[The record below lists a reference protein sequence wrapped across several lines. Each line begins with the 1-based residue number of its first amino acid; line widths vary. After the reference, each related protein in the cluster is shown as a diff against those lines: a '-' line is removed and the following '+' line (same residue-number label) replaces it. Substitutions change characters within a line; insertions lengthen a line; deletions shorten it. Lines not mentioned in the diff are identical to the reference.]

1 MMDKS
6 NYYICSIIFSILLIL
21 TGCGKKYTIIPDVLP
36 TAHVNQEYRQ
46 LIQISGGKVVDKEVE
61 LTTDIPD
68 DLGIT
73 VKPENDL
80 SRYNIIE
87 IKGKPKYKGSFSIKI
102 WAGFQGGGSS
112 VIDKTYTFK
121 VE

>member
-1 MMDKS
+1 MKS
-6 NYYICSIIFSILLIL
+6 KLVFIFSILVLL

-46 LIQISGGKVVDKEVE
+46 LIQISGGKVVDKEAE

-73 VKPENDL
+73 VKPVNDL

-112 VIDKTYTFK
+112 VIDKTYTLK

>member
-1 MMDKS
+1 MGKS
-6 NYYICSIIFSILLIL
+6 NNYIRSIIFSILLIL
-21 TGCGKKYTIIPDVLP
+21 TACGKKYTITPDVLP
-36 TAHVNQEYRQ
+36 TAHVSQEYRQ
-46 LIQISGGKVVDKEVE
+46 LIQISGGKVVDKEAE

-87 IKGKPKYKGSFSIKI
+87 IKGKPKYKGTFSIKI
-102 WAGFQGGGSS
+102 WAGFYGGGSS
-112 VIDKTYTFK
+112 VIEKNYTLK
-121 VE
+121 VEK

>member
-1 MMDKS
+1 MKS
-6 NYYICSIIFSILLIL
+6 KNYIYSIIFSILLIL
-21 TGCGKKYTIIPDVLP
+21 TACGKKYTITPNVLP
-36 TAHVNQEYRQ
+36 TAHVSQEYKQ
-46 LIQISGGKVVDKEVE
+46 LIRISGGKIVDKEAE

-80 SRYNIIE
+80 SKYNIIE
-87 IKGKPKYKGSFSIKI
+87 IKGKPKYKGTFSIKI
-102 WAGFQGGGSS
+102 WAGFHGGGSS
-112 VIDKTYTFK
+112 VIEKNYTFK

>member
-1 MMDKS
+1 MEKS
-6 NYYICSIIFSILLIL
+6 KYYICFIIFSILLIL
-21 TGCGKKYTIIPDVLP
+21 TACGKKYTITPNVLP
-36 TAHVNQEYRQ
+36 TAHVSQEYKQ
-46 LIQISGGKVVDKEVE
+46 LIQISGGKIVDKEAG
-61 LTTDIPD
+61 LTTDISD

-87 IKGKPKYKGSFSIKI
+87 VKGTPKYKGTFTIHI
-102 WAGFQGGGSS
+102 WVGFYGSGS
-112 VIDKTYTFK
+112 NEINKNYTFK